1 VTDLDDAVALSVW
14 PTVPRRRLA
23 RMLDALRRRAPS
35 SGRAAGADADA
46 VIGLL
51 DHGDPS
57 CRPEQRLE
65 MLLRQL
71 GEASDAPALA
81 RELRD
86 SAAEAM
92 KAATLHSIQPIPFG
106 DERYPPLLAAIP
118 DPPVVL
124 WVRGCI
130 ECLGRASVAIVGS
143 RAATP
148 YGLEM
153 ARRLGMDTSAHGLVV
168 VSGLARGVDSAA
180 HRGVLAGAGATVAVL
195 GSGIDVI
202 YPAEH
207 RRLADEITERGAV
220 VSEFP
225 PGTPPL
231 AYHFPL
237 RNRIISGLSLA
248 VIVVEAAERSGSL
261 ITAECAL
268 EQGRE
273 VMAVPGSVL
282 NRRNGGSH
290 GLLRDGAR
298 LVESAED
305 VLDEVGIMPMRRL
318 IGDDSPSEVHPLLG
332 FVPPGEAVDPDT
344 LVHASGLDASAV
356 LSLLLGLEMSGI
368 LRRVDGGRFVRC
380 ERTC

>member
-1 VTDLDDAVALSVW
+1 VLDLDDAVALSVW
-14 PTVPRRRLA
+14 PAVPRRRLA
-23 RMLDALRRRAPS
+23 RMLDAERRCAS
-35 SGRAAGADADA
+35 SSDRAAGSNPDAA
-46 VIGLL
+46 TGLTQH
-51 DHGDPS
+51 DGYS
-57 CRPEQRLE
+57 CCPEQRFE

-71 GEASDAPALA
+71 GRTSDAPDLA

-86 SAAEAM
+86 SAARAM
-92 KAATLHSIQPIPFG
+92 DLATRHSIHPILLGGEP
-106 DERYPPLLAAIP
+106 YPPLLAAIP

-124 WVRGCI
+124 WVRGRV
-130 ECLGRASVAIVGS
+130 ECLQCPSVAIVGS

-153 ARRLGMDTSAHGLVV
+153 AQRLGMDTSTHGIVV

-180 HRGVLAGAGATVAVL
+180 HRGALTGGGATVAVL

-207 RRLADEITERGAV
+207 SRLADEITGRGAV

-231 AYHFPL
+231 PFHFPL

-248 VIVVEAAERSGSL
+248 VVVVEAAERSGSL

-282 NRRNGGSH
+282 NRRNSGSH

-305 VLDEVGIMPMRRL
+305 ILDEIGVMPMRRP
-318 IGDDSPSEVHPLLG
+318 IGDDRPSEVHPLLG
-332 FVPPGEAVDPDT
+332 FVPPGEAVDPDS
-344 LVHASGLDASAV
+344 LVHASGLEASSV
-356 LSLLLGLEMSGI
+356 LSALLDLEMSGVV
-368 LRRVDGGRFVRC
+368 RRVDGGRFVRC

>member
-1 VTDLDDAVALSVW
+1 VLGLDDAVALSVW
-14 PTVPRRRLA
+14 PAIPRRRLA
-23 RMLDALRRRAPS
+23 RMLGAEARRDS
-35 SGRAAGADADA
+35 SGDRAAGAGADT
-46 VIGLL
+46 VTGLL
-51 DHGDPS
+51 EDDGSS
-57 CRPEQRLE
+57 CCPEQRLE

-71 GEASDAPALA
+71 GRSSDAPDLA

-86 SAAEAM
+86 SAARATEV
-92 KAATLHSIQPIPFG
+92 AARHSIHPIPLG
-106 DERYPPLLAAIP
+106 DQRYPPLLAAIP

-124 WVRGCI
+124 WVRGCSD
-130 ECLGRASVAIVGS
+130 CLQRAAVAIVGS

-180 HRGVLAGAGATVAVL
+180 HRGALSGEGATVAVL

-207 RRLADEITERGAV
+207 GRLADEIIQRGAV

-231 AYHFPL
+231 AFHFPL

-282 NRRNGGSH
+282 NRRNSGSH

-305 VLDEVGIMPMRRL
+305 ILDEVGVTPMRRL
-318 IGDDSPSEVHPLLG
+318 IGDDLPSEVHPLLG
-332 FVPPGEAVDPDT
+332 LVPPGEAVDPDS
-344 LVHASGLDASAV
+344 LVHLSGLEASAV
-356 LSLLLGLEMSGI
+356 LSALLDLEMNGI
-368 LRRVDGGRFVRC
+368 VRRVDGGRFVRC